1 MARIGLLMLNRG
13 KWNDKQVISSNWVDK
28 MVTEWTKPKDN
39 KNLDI
44 GNIKTSIDMG
54 NGYMWWSLNS
64 NKANPKFKNAYNA
77 LGYLGQAIAV
87 FPEINTVVV
96 YKTKSDYKRTNNPL
110 NEWALFE
117 KAVNI
122 YDTE

>member
-1 MARIGLLMLNRG
+1 
-13 KWNDKQVISSNWVDK
+13 
-28 MVTEWTKPKDN
+28 MVTEWAKPEEVI

-44 GNIKTSIDMG
+44 GDIETPIYMG
-54 NGYMWWSLNS
+54 YGYMWWLLNS
-64 NKANPKFKNAYNA
+64 NKANPKFKNAYTA

-87 FPEINTVVV
+87 FPAIDTVVV
-96 YKTKSDYKRTNNPL
+96 YKTKSDYKRSNNTL
-110 NEWALFE
+110 IEWALFE

>member
-1 MARIGLLMLNRG
+1 
-13 KWNDKQVISSNWVDK
+13 
-28 MVTEWTKPKDN
+28 MVTEWTKPKEII
-39 KNLDI
+39 KNLEI
-44 GNIKTSIDMG
+44 ENIKTPIDMG
-54 NGYMWWSLNS
+54 YGYMCWLLNS
-64 NKANPKFKNAYNA
+64 NKVNPKFENAYTA

-87 FPEINTVVV
+87 FPAIDTVVI
-96 YKTKSDYKRTNNPL
+96 YKTKSDYKRSNNPL